1 MLVNPLPL
9 DQPIA
14 ARGRRVYENHCLVC
28 HGNVGNGDA
37 LLSKAYGA
45 KPGNL
50 VANAVRARPDG
61 YIYGVMMLGK
71 NSMPSYAADID
82 ENDRWAVVH
91 YVRVLQRSQNAK
103 DEDLP

>member
-1 MLVNPLPL
+1 MLTNPLPL
-9 DQPIA
+9 TEAIA
-14 ARGRRVYENHCLVC
+14 RRGRQVFEAHCMVC
-28 HGNVGNGDA
+28 HGNVGDGTA

-50 VANAVRARPDG
+50 IANAVRARPDG
-61 YIYGVMMLGK
+61 YLYGVLMLGK
-71 NSMPSYAADID
+71 NAMPSYAADID
-82 ENDRWAVVH
+82 ESDRWAVVH